1 MYPSTTQRSVVSPI
15 FRPQAEGQCLQNV
28 VLTLDFDCS
37 VAISL
42 VDASAKLPAHC
53 QLGIFALSRVTR

>member
-1 MYPSTTQRSVVSPI
+1 MYPSTTQRSDVSLI
-15 FRPQAEGQCLQNV
+15 LRPQAEGQYLQNV

-42 VDASAKLPAHC
+42 VDLSAKLPAHR
-53 QLGIFALSRVTR
+53 QLGIICTE